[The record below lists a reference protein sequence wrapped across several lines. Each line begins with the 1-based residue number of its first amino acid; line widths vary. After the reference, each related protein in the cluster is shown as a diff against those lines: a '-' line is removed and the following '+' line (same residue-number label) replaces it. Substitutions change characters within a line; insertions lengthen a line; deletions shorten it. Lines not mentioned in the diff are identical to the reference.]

1 MEPGTPAQQQ
11 TAPLP
16 MPAEL
21 AEALEELDDVTAY
34 AEEIEVETPSA
45 TAFDNAR
52 RLLKAMYRISP
63 RRYSVYPMPDGYIAI
78 DARGGKGR
86 IAVVMCGS
94 DGGVLCLVTVERE
107 RRRARY
113 SSARDLPDGFIHEA
127 LANL

>member
-21 AEALEELDDVTAY
+21 AEAIEELDDVTSY

-45 TAFDNAR
+45 AAFDNAR